1 MAMQTKRLTM
11 TVQEA
16 AKRLGIGR
24 NGAYEAARNGQI
36 PTIQIGKRLL
46 VPVVALEQKLANAGA
61 AKLPA
66 AR

>member
-1 MAMQTKRLTM
+1 MTTKPKRLTM
-11 TVQEA
+11 TVGEA

-36 PTIQIGKRLL
+36 PTIQIGKRIL
-46 VPVVALEQKLANAGA
+46 VPVVALEQKLADAGA
-61 AKLPA
+61 AKRPA